1 MSNEAN
7 KISQPRAHV
16 QIYIIYY
23 LFISDLEWPT
33 HWCSQLWTAPNFGQ
47 TGKALSQVRAAVF
60 GSAGLGTKK
69 KRQKWIWRPWK
80 KAKLHLYRQS
90 YQISKAHKS
99 WSQTSKSWNSK
110 LLWLKRS
117 CFTFS
122 CRMSIKAVSPASRP
136 KVTALLDHCCWCT
149 DRLEA
154 VGGIC
159 FILDVL
165 RAWNPSIYQHMFK
178 PTHTRFQWF
187 LGCWR
192 LGSSLCLCNRFFVS
206 IKTNDNMWKRAKN
219 NESCFLGL
227 GHVCCDM

>member
-1 MSNEAN
+1 MS
-7 KISQPRAHV
+7 KFTSFTICST
-16 QIYIIYY
+16 
-23 LFISDLEWPT
+23 SDLSKGPT
-33 HWCSQLWTAPNFGQ
+33 PWCSQLWTAPNFGQ
-47 TGKALSQVRAAVF
+47 TGKGAEPSPCCSLWQRWARH
-60 GSAGLGTKK
+60 KK

-99 WSQTSKSWNSK
+99 WSQTSKSWNFK

-122 CRMSIKAVSPASRP
+122 CRMSIKAVSPASRLT
-136 KVTALLDHCCWCT
+136 VTALLDHRCWCT

-159 FILDVL
+159 FIHDVL
-165 RAWNPSIYQHMFK
+165 RAWNPSIYSQHMFK

-192 LGSSLCLCNRFFVS
+192 LGSSLCAIGELYQ
-206 IKTNDNMWKRAKN
+206 D
-219 NESCFLGL
+219 
-227 GHVCCDM
+227 